1 MTPRESGAS
10 HDHEETMRMPG
21 TDADVIDALV
31 GISSGSPLD
40 SIRARRPEARTH
52 AQASYRAL
60 FAPEVPAGVTTQ
72 ERFAVGSF
80 VTGLHGE
87 AAIAAFY
94 AAGLS
99 ASGASA
105 VLREAVDAAIA
116 VARAHGPYGSDP
128 GGPLSREDTAG
139 PVYRVG
145 ENARRVLGPRL
156 AAAFEHMHLLVL
168 HPRDADSAAL
178 QALLDAGW
186 STTDIV
192 TLSQI
197 VAFLSFQIRVVTG
210 LRTLAG
216 RP

>member
-1 MTPRESGAS
+1 M
-10 HDHEETMRMPG
+10 HG

-31 GISSGSPLD
+31 GIAPGSPLD
-40 SIRARRPEARTH
+40 AIRARRPEARAH
-52 AQASYRAL
+52 AQATYRAL
-60 FAPEVPAGVTTQ
+60 FAPEMPGDVTAQ

-80 VTGLHGE
+80 VAGLHGG
-87 AAIAAFY
+87 AAIRAFY
-94 AAGLS
+94 AAGLA
-99 ASGASA
+99 ASGAA
-105 VLREAVDAAIA
+105 AALREAVDTAIA
-116 VARAHGPYGSDP
+116 EARAQGPYGSYRP
-128 GGPLSREDTAG
+128 GPLSREDTTG
-139 PVYRVG
+139 PGYRASA
-145 ENARRVLGPRL
+145 EIRRVLGPRL
-156 AAAFEHMHLLVL
+156 AAAFEHMHLLVF
-168 HPRDADSAAL
+168 HPRDAAPVAL

>member
-1 MTPRESGAS
+1 
-10 HDHEETMRMPG
+10 MPE
-21 TDADVIDALV
+21 TDADVIDTLV
-31 GISSGSPLD
+31 GIASGSPLD
-40 SIRARRPEARTH
+40 AIRARRPEARTH

-60 FAPEVPAGVTTQ
+60 FAPEVPGDVTAQ

-105 VLREAVDAAIA
+105 SLREAVDAAIA
-116 VARAHGPYGSDP
+116 EARAHGPYGSYP
-128 GGPLSREDTAG
+128 AGPLSREDTAG

-145 ENARRVLGPRL
+145 EKTRRALGPRL

-178 QALLDAGW
+178 QTLLNAGW
-186 STTDIV
+186 SATDIV

-197 VAFLSFQIRVVTG
+197 AAFLSFQIRVVVG
-210 LRTLAG
+210 LRTLGG